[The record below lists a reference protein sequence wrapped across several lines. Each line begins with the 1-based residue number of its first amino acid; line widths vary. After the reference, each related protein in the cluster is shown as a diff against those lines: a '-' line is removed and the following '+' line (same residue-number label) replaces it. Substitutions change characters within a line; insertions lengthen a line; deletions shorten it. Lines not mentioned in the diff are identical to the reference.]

1 MGMADLNFAPTE
13 SPAATLSICP
23 TAATIPSDESED
35 EEGQP
40 LFDCS
45 SEEHLKCGGLFPC
58 PVGDCIGKV
67 DIDELFSHVLFIH
80 KIDIQYATKR
90 MYAEAREKFQKQT
103 KLRKE
108 ALYLPSS
115 DDDSSFKEKV
125 SYPSSSEDEYKSKN
139 KTLYIPSSEDES
151 TNKKKTLDSQSDS
164 DSDNNEICDC
174 PGEECTSDE
183 HNCPICDKSKNIQT
197 WSYVDT

>member
-1 MGMADLNFAPTE
+1 MKKAKNLPRFLGKCDGTPAKFIDLSKFANEFIPTQKNKKDAASDNTPTQKQNSKSDQLAKKIPPHMGMADLNFAPPET
-13 SPAATLSICP
+13 PVATLSICP
-23 TAATIPSDESED
+23 TTATISSDESED

-40 LFDCS
+40 LCDCS

-67 DIDELFSHVLFIH
+67 DIDELFSHVLFVH

-90 MYAEAREKFQKQT
+90 MYAEAREKLQKQT

-115 DDDSSFKEKV
+115 DEDSSIKEKD
-125 SYPSSSEDEYKSKN
+125 PISKLG
-139 KTLYIPSSEDES
+139 T
-151 TNKKKTLDSQSDS
+151 Q
-164 DSDNNEICDC
+164 
-174 PGEECTSDE
+174 
-183 HNCPICDKSKNIQT
+183 
-197 WSYVDT
+197 